1 MTQEIE
7 YQMALVADARALQK
21 ARRAS
26 WKACDN
32 LSVCKGVEIEAYQT
46 ALVEART
53 ALAEL
58 EETLGNDRLLEVDRY
73 IAKNKR
79 RWMRV
84 RSGVRSILSA
94 DYKLLVTLTFTDD
107 CLGSTTAET
116 RRTYV
121 RKYLASQSDRYIA
134 NRDFGKQNGREH
146 YHAIVRAV
154 SIDFTAWKHGTVN
167 AKPINPRQDKKE
179 ACSRLSKY
187 IDKLTAHAVKDTACD
202 RLIWSRAPKVL
213 EADYEEMSID
223 EAIDW
228 LDELGG

>member
-1 MTQEIE
+1 
-7 YQMALVADARALQK
+7 
-21 ARRAS
+21 
-26 WKACDN
+26 
-32 LSVCKGVEIEAYQT
+32 
-46 ALVEART
+46 
-53 ALAEL
+53 
-58 EETLGNDRLLEVDRY
+58 
-73 IAKNKR
+73 
-79 RWMRV
+79 MRV

-107 CLGSTTAET
+107 CLGSTSAET

-121 RKYLASQSDRYIA
+121 RKYLSSQSDRYIA